1 MPLRVSN
8 KGAKR
13 TVWRQALGEKS
24 SPCVKP
30 VVESPR
36 ARSLRP
42 RERGGEMAQ
51 GSYAQGGEARDPV
64 WRGGGHTVVQPSELA
79 LPPRP
84 G

>member
-1 MPLRVSN
+1 MPLKVSN

-13 TVWRQALGEKS
+13 TDWRQALGEKS

-42 RERGGEMAQ
+42 REEGRWPREATHGG
-51 GSYAQGGEARDPV
+51 GGEARDPV